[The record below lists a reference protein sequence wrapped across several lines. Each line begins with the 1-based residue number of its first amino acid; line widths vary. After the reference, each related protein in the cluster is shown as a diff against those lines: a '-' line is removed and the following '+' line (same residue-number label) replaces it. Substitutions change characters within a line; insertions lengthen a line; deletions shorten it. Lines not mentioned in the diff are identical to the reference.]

1 MGRLTDA
8 VRGTG
13 RFFGEVRA
21 ELKKSSWPTRSELVE
36 STVVIIV
43 CVLLLGAFVGAC
55 DKVLVAAIELFI
67 R

>member
-1 MGRLTDA
+1 MGRVTDG
-8 VRGTG
+8 VRGAG
-13 RFFGEVRA
+13 RFFGEVRS

-36 STVVIIV
+36 STIVIII

-55 DKVLVAAIELFI
+55 DKILVAAIELFI